1 MCVHGILLT
10 NKNKCFFALLHTSG
24 KGIFA
29 KQVSSSMRLN
39 QCEGGDVKLFIIFVA
54 L

>member
-1 MCVHGILLT
+1 LLR
-10 NKNKCFFALLHTSG
+10 TSE

-39 QCEGGDVKLFIIFVA
+39 QCEGSDVSYLSFSWLYRGDQTNWTLFSV
-54 L
+54 

>member
-1 MCVHGILLT
+1 MCSWYSAYKQEQV
-10 NKNKCFFALLHTSG
+10 FALLHISE

-29 KQVSSSMRLN
+29 KHVSSSMRLN
-39 QCEGGDVKLFIIFVA
+39 QCEGGDVKLFIIFLA

>member
-1 MCVHGILLT
+1 MCVHGLLLT
-10 NKNKCFFALLHTSG
+10 NKNKCFFDLLHTSE

-29 KQVSSSMRLN
+29 KQVSSSLRLN
-39 QCEGGDVKLFIIFVA
+39 QCEGIDVKLFTIFLA